1 MKTHLEE
8 RKHAEVADSAKE
20 NLATTYVNG
29 LVNAAFCKDLL
40 LTVEG
45 GDNWVHKNK
54 DHGMMAAAASLG
66 LLMLWDID
74 QGLTD
79 IDKYCN
85 VQNEYIVAGAYIG
98 IGIVNSGIQNECDPV
113 YAILHEALEN
123 A

>member
-1 MKTHLEE
+1 M
-8 RKHAEVADSAKE
+8 
-20 NLATTYVNG
+20 
-29 LVNAAFCKDLL
+29 
-40 LTVEG
+40 TVQE

-54 DHGMMAAAASLG
+54 EHGMMAASASLG

-79 IDKYCN
+79 IDKFTN

-123 A
+123 PQNK

>member
-1 MKTHLEE
+1 M
-8 RKHAEVADSAKE
+8 ADSAKE

-29 LVNAAFCKDLL
+29 FVNAAFCKDLL
-40 LTVEG
+40 MTVQD

-54 DHGMMAAAASLG
+54 DHGMMAASASLG

-79 IDKYCN
+79 IDKFTS
-85 VQNEYIVAGAYIG
+85 VQNEFIVAGAYIG

-123 A
+123 PNNR

>member
-1 MKTHLEE
+1 LEE

-29 LVNAAFCKDLL
+29 FVNAAFCKDLL
-40 LTVEG
+40 MTVQD
-45 GDNWVHKNK
+45 GDSWVHKNK
-54 DHGMMAAAASLG
+54 DHGMMAASASLG

-79 IDKYCN
+79 IDKFTS
-85 VQNEYIVAGAYIG
+85 VQNEFIVAGAYIG

-123 A
+123 PNNR